1 MESIFNKSK
10 EKFYYEIGFYW
21 SALGGINTGLSCSN
35 INIPAMKYAL
45 ANPGIIEIFKM
56 YNRYAQQIYPV
67 NATVAFSIFHEGLN
81 SADTVKFPESI
92 YGEAK

>member
-1 MESIFNKSK
+1 
-10 EKFYYEIGFYW
+10 
-21 SALGGINTGLSCSN
+21 
-35 INIPAMKYAL
+35 MKYAL

-56 YNRYAQQIYPV
+56 YNRYAQQIYPE